1 MRLQWNGKSFI
12 MSTGTSPESNDKSIN
27 TLKNLKGPQEYNQKT
42 EMYAGYL

>member
-1 MRLQWNGKSFI
+1 

-42 EMYAGYL
+42 EKCMQVIYK